1 MKTTENKKFT
11 KALAVTFVLS
21 GIWDSVAGFL
31 YLTIIGEGRLIS
43 NPSIHPFYSIFMGS
57 FFFCFAFLQFMSAS
71 NIKRYLFV
79 VGSLVFGRI
88 FYVILLYYYIIFESS
103 FPNTFFFTGIVDSLF
118 VILYLLFSYKSGIR
132 FVDLFKHNQLI
143 R

>member
-1 MKTTENKKFT
+1 METLKNQKYI
-11 KALAVTFVLS
+11 KALAITFILS

-31 YLTIIGEGRLIS
+31 YLTIIGDGRRIS
-43 NPSIHPFYSIFMGS
+43 DPAIHSFYSIFIAS
-57 FFFCFAFLQFMSAS
+57 FFFCFAFLQFISAS

-103 FPNTFFFTGIVDSLF
+103 FSNTFFFTGIVDSLF
-118 VILYLLFSYKSGIR
+118 VIFYLCFSYKSGIR

-143 R
+143 